1 MLPSVLIVDDEK
13 EIINALKR
21 ALHGKFD
28 IQGFTDPI
36 EAIKYF
42 EAYPSHIVI
51 SDMRMPEM
59 TGAELLTKVA
69 QLHEPTK
76 RVVLT
81 GYADLSLAAEAINQ
95 GKISCYIAK
104 PWDNK
109 NLIEQ
114 LNLLVDD
121 IKKDARTRNT
131 IKRLSID
138 HKKLNTLEQTLSLL
152 NEKSD
157 QQVSELKEMNVEL
170 LHLGANLVSFFC
182 QDGDRQSERVA
193 QQAKLLGKRLGLP
206 PAECQ
211 HIYLAGLYHKIG
223 YHVIPEELANK
234 AWYQMT
240 KLQQKQWA
248 AFAVT
253 SGEILSS
260 SRLLESSGK
269 LLHHLFEHVDGQG
282 FPDGLLDEDIPLGSK
297 ILSTVLYYDL
307 LVRGDILNS
316 PVNHGEAEIVINKMS
331 GSVFDR
337 RVINALYQLIL
348 SPQSAENFERIVL
361 VSELVKGMRLT
372 KDVYDVNQRK
382 LLPAETELSL
392 KQIEQLKAYQD
403 ASEQQ
408 LIIYVEGQ
416 QNVREAN
423 EPN

>member
-1 MLPSVLIVDDEK
+1 MLSAPVDDEN

-28 IQGFTDPI
+28 VQGFTSPK

-42 EAYPSHIVI
+42 EACPSHIVI

-59 TGAELLTKVA
+59 TGAELLTKIA

-81 GYADLSLAAEAINQ
+81 GYADLTLAEEAINK

-109 NLIEQ
+109 KLIEQ
-114 LNLLVDD
+114 LDSLVAD

-138 HKKLNTLEQTLSLL
+138 QKKVASLEQTISLL
-152 NEKSD
+152 NEKSE
-157 QQVSELKEMNVEL
+157 QQVSDLKNMNVEL

-182 QDGDRQSERVA
+182 QDVDRQSERVA
-193 QQAKLLGKRLGLP
+193 QQAKLVGKRLGLS

-223 YHVIPEELANK
+223 YHVIPEELVNK

-240 KLQQKQWA
+240 QLQQKQWA

-260 SRLLESSGK
+260 SRLLEPSGK
-269 LLHHLFEHVDGQG
+269 ILHHLFEHVDGEG
-282 FPDGLLDEDIPLGSK
+282 FPDGLHGEEIPLGSK

-316 PVNHGEAEIVINKMS
+316 PVDHGEAEIVINKMS
-331 GSVFDR
+331 GTVFDR
-337 RVINALYQLIL
+337 KVINACYQLIL
-348 SPQSAENFERIVL
+348 SPFADEKFERIVL
-361 VSELVKGMRLT
+361 VSDLIKDMRLT
-372 KDVYDVNQRK
+372 QDVYDLNQRK
-382 LLPAETELSL
+382 LLPAETQLSL
-392 KQIEQLKAYQD
+392 KHIEQLNVYQK

-408 LIIYVEGQ
+408 LIVYVEGR
-416 QNVREAN
+416 NNTREVN
-423 EPN
+423 ESK